1 MPVSLSPRVHP
12 LSWEGKS
19 APVALEDAA
28 HLSEEPFVL
37 SARAPQVEGMGLTTE
52 GKR

>member
-1 MPVSLSPRVHP
+1 MLVSLSPRVHQ

-28 HLSEEPFVL
+28 HLSEEPFTL
-37 SARAPQVEGMGLTTE
+37 SARAPQMEGMGLTTE
-52 GKR
+52 AER